1 MVDRVHRW
9 IVSLSYSSCIL
20 YSLLLS
26 HSIAY
31 PSHRNRLRM
40 SVAGLTPE
48 EVQETVTQILRSL
61 GVSGEDAEVREE
73 VFVELMM
80 QMDAFVASVFDVQS
94 VHDHDGK
101 DEGDDEEDE
110 GDDEGEDEEVE
121 AVRLSDEDL
130 QALFDDLVQQEADSS
145 AASKKKQTNKKS
157 SKQKTVSGGTLLQ
170 WTALKELVDSGDLSV
185 SSLQQLLRRLSISA
199 ASEEPRL
206 DLDGFKA
213 LCRQILEH
221 SEAAD
226 EAVDGDAEEAEDGDE
241 DDEESEEEYE
251 EVDEEEIRSA
261 FDEMFALQQQDQ
273 RSSSSQKRSSKPARP
288 SQTPLLTMET
298 MKRHWPLLQQVLADE
313 MLTEQSLVR
322 ILDSIAH
329 PEDDHTSPAR
339 PSDEVRALTYEGFAE
354 FYRLLVDAAD
364 ASAGVEE
371 DDDADDEEE
380 GVVDEEQD
388 LRRVDAANNRPAAGE
403 EDAEDEDVEDED
415 EDDSEVG

>member
-1 MVDRVHRW
+1 MA
-9 IVSLSYSSCIL
+9 LL
-20 YSLLLS
+20 YYLLLS
-26 HSIAY
+26 HSIAC
-31 PSHRNRLRM
+31 PSHRNRLRV

-101 DEGDDEEDE
+101 EEGDDEEVEGEDE
-110 GDDEGEDEEVE
+110 GVDEEVE
-121 AVRLSDEDL
+121 AVQLSDEDL

-157 SKQKTVSGGTLLQ
+157 SKQKTVSEGTLLQ

-226 EAVDGDAEEAEDGDE
+226 EVVDGDAEEAEDEDE
-241 DDEESEEEYE
+241 DDQENEEEYE

-273 RSSSSQKRSSKPARP
+273 RSSSSQTRSSKPARP

-380 GVVDEEQD
+380 GVDQD
-388 LRRVDAANNRPAAGE
+388 LRRVDAANKRPAAGE
-403 EDAEDEDVEDED
+403 EDAEDEDEED